1 MAIPANDIDIYLF
14 FFGLNIMF
22 ILLVIQNMNIQIFL
36 KWSSLCTFEGAN
48 DILVKIV

>member
-14 FFGLNIMF
+14 GLNIMF
-22 ILLVIQNMNIQIFL
+22 ILLVIQSMNIQIFL